1 MGIFFSP
8 AVGAKLTAW
17 SFGDDILEGPIW
29 KDNRPT
35 YYIFYS
41 HGLSP
46 STWQFWIELSV
57 RQNIIR
63 LWYQGLVT
71 GFGVIK

>member
-8 AVGAKLTAW
+8 AVGVKLTGW
-17 SFGDDILEGPIW
+17 SFGDDILTGPVW
-29 KDNRPT
+29 KDDRPT

-46 STWQFWIELSV
+46 TAWQFWIEVSV
-57 RQNIIR
+57 SVVNFFWCYYPIMFVD
-63 LWYQGLVT
+63 Y
-71 GFGVIK
+71 